1 MSILTSSMR
10 LDSRKDAGVHLYL
23 IGFRTAGKST
33 VGRLVAERLGL
44 PFVDTDRR
52 IESVSGCS
60 IAELFAERGE
70 PEFRL
75 LEERVIAEVAREEP
89 SVVALGGGA
98 ILSAGTRAILAR
110 TGRTVWLQV
119 TAEQAQRRM
128 GGDPNSVNSRPSLT
142 SLSGYD
148 EIVSLLAAREPLYA
162 ECGQKSC
169 CAAER
174 TPEAVAE
181 EVMEWYRQQQAAPG

>member
-1 MSILTSSMR
+1 M
-10 LDSRKDAGVHLYL
+10 HLYL

-33 VGRLVAERLGL
+33 VGRLAAERLGL

-52 IESVSGCS
+52 IEQQAGCS
-60 IAELFAERGE
+60 ISQLFADRGE
-70 PEFRL
+70 PAFRL
-75 LEERVIAEVAREEP
+75 LEEQVIAQVASERP

-98 ILSAGTRAILAR
+98 ILSAATRGVLGR
-110 TGRTVWLQV
+110 TGWTVWLKV
-119 TAEQAQRRM
+119 TADQAQRRIEA
-128 GGDPNSVNSRPSLT
+128 DPNSVNSRPALT

-169 CAAER
+169 CVADQ
-174 TPEAVAE
+174 TPEAVAG
-181 EVMEWYRQQQAAPG
+181 EVTEWYRQQLSHQG